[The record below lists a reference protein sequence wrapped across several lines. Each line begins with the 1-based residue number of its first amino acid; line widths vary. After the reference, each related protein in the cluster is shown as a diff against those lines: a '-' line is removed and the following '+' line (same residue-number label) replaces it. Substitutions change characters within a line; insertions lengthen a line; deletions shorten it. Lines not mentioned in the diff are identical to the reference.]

1 MDFGVSAT
9 KVEVSIARCNAV
21 ISRLGFIVAHI
32 APILYQLV
40 SLQRC
45 HPIHGR
51 TIALVVECR
60 LLTQHWLAC
69 VACAVTTV
77 RPGTDREWASGS
89 PSYCVA
95 LVSFISRRLYCRAKK
110 IS

>member
-21 ISRLGFIVAHI
+21 KSRLGFIVAHV

-40 SLQRC
+40 SLQPC

-51 TIALVVECR
+51 TIALGVECR
-60 LLTQHWLAC
+60 LPLPTSFR
-69 VACAVTTV
+69 V
-77 RPGTDREWASGS
+77 RS
-89 PSYCVA
+89 
-95 LVSFISRRLYCRAKK
+95 LRRDHCSTGY
-110 IS
+110 

>member
-77 RPGTDREWASGS
+77 RPGTDKGMGISGS
-89 PSYCVA
+89 PPYRVV
-95 LVSFISRRLYCRAKK
+95 LVRFISRRL
-110 IS
+110 